1 MSSTDSIYLV
11 FLAAGFSVGFGHCI
25 GMCGPI
31 VASLSLGLKERNRIT
46 PHLLYNL
53 GRTVTY
59 SALGAV
65 FGFSG
70 SFAGLAAHMAGF
82 QKAIMILAGALII
95 LMGIAMTGFLPTHR
109 LFSSAFFP
117 TKLATRGFQKLSR
130 SSSLPGYFF
139 LGLLL
144 GFLPCGP
151 VYTALIASARSGMEA
166 GSPWTGALSG
176 ALVMFSFGLGTIPAL
191 LLVARLVDL
200 KWLKARETIY
210 RIGGILMVVAGV
222 YFLVKGIGY

>member
-31 VASLSLGLKERNRIT
+31 VASLSLGLKDRNRIA

-53 GRTVTY
+53 GRTATY
-59 SALGAV
+59 TALGAV
-65 FGFSG
+65 MGISG
-70 SFAGLAAHMAGF
+70 SFTGLAARMAGF
-82 QKAIMILAGALII
+82 QKGVMLLAGVLII
-95 LMGIAMTGFLPTHR
+95 VMGVAMTGFLSTHR
-109 LFSSAFFP
+109 LFSAEFFP
-117 TKLATRGFQKLSR
+117 TKLAARGFQKLSR
-130 SSSLPGYFF
+130 SSSLPGYFL

-151 VYTALIASARSGMEA
+151 VYTALISSARSGMET

-176 ALVMFSFGLGTIPAL
+176 ASIMLSFGLGTIPAL
-191 LLVARLVDL
+191 LVVAKLTDL
-200 KWLKARETIY
+200 KWLKKRAVMY
-210 RIGGILMVVAGV
+210 RIGGFMMIGAGI
-222 YFLVKGIGY
+222 YFLVKGIKY

>member
-31 VASLSLGLKERNRIT
+31 VASLSLGLKERNRLA

-53 GRTVTY
+53 GRTTTY
-59 SALGAV
+59 TALGAV
-65 FGFSG
+65 MGVTG
-70 SFAGLAAHMAGF
+70 SFTGLAAHMAEF
-82 QKAIMILAGALII
+82 QKAVMIIVGILII
-95 LMGIAMTGFLPTHR
+95 FMGAAMTGLLPTSR
-109 LFSSAFFP
+109 LFAAEFFP
-117 TKLATRGFQKLSR
+117 TRMAARGFQKLSQSR
-130 SSSLPGYFF
+130 NTFGYFP

-151 VYTALIASARSGMEA
+151 VYTALIASARSGMDA

-176 ALVMFSFGLGTIPAL
+176 AAVMFSFGLGTIPAL
-191 LLVARLVDL
+191 LLVAKLTDL

-210 RIGGILMVVAGV
+210 RIGGVMMIGAGI
-222 YFLVKGIGY
+222 YFLIKGIYY